1 MNKTLLLIMCD
12 FLLLNLLALTH
23 WEKAVPSQQIEAP
36 PSKAQLTPSS
46 APATKNQDMVD
57 VMKLSL
63 EDERKQRE
71 QLAQQLQSA
80 RSTLQSREQNVAQL
94 ENERTKLSTTL
105 NSTQQKAAELAQQV
119 EQSAHD
125 AAISRERLAQMQ
137 SELQQRQAEAERQ
150 KQQLASL
157 SQQQQEAQQRIES
170 LNVSVKVAE
179 QEKALLRDTNES
191 LKTQV
196 VAERQ
201 ERLKVQE
208 TTTQL
213 AHGVGQIAEQST
225 QLTKEIRDNRPI
237 NANTLFSDFLANRV
251 DTDFIARHGSLF
263 GTVNREKQTRTV
275 LFSDGKQT
283 YALLHV
289 DDTPFAIRD
298 LGPDWEYVS
307 AQFSKGGYLGT
318 ASVID
323 FLRVDPR
330 IVVLPVTKEQAA
342 ALGTKVYEL
351 AGDPFKFPEVV
362 LISSGGAGYGEV
374 AFHLDPT
381 EPRYVKVDNHLF
393 KRLFGDFSPSRGD
406 LVLSKTGELLGIMA
420 NSDYCVILNDFASI
434 KSIHTGDAVK
444 DQHTGDMFAQL
455 DAWLKHLPLKLQ

>member
-23 WEKAVPSQQIEAP
+23 WEKAEPTRPVEPPAPVVQQG
-36 PSKAQLTPSS
+36 K
-46 APATKNQDMVD
+46 APATQSQDMVD

-71 QLAQQLQSA
+71 QLAQQLQQTQ
-80 RSTLQSREQNVAQL
+80 STLQSREQNLTQL
-94 ENERTKLSTTL
+94 QTERTQLSSSL
-105 NSTQQKAAELAQQV
+105 ASTQKKATELAQQV
-119 EQSAHD
+119 EQSSHD
-125 AAISRERLAQMQ
+125 AAISRDRLAQLQ
-137 SELQQRQAEAERQ
+137 TELEQRQAEAERQ
-150 KQQLASL
+150 KQQLATL
-157 SQQQQEAQQRIES
+157 SQQQQDAQQRIEN

-179 QEKALLRDTNES
+179 QEKQLLRDTADT

-201 ERLKVQE
+201 ERMKVQE

-213 AHGVGQIAEQST
+213 AQGVGQMAEQST

-251 DTDFIARHGSLF
+251 VTTFTARRGSLF
-263 GTVNREKQTRTV
+263 GTVNREKETHTV
-275 LFSDGKQT
+275 LFTDGKQT

-289 DDTPFAIRD
+289 DDTPFTIRD
-298 LGPDWEYVS
+298 VGPDWETVT
-307 AQFSKGGYLGT
+307 AQFSKGGFRG
-318 ASVID
+318 SVPVIN

-330 IVVLPVTKEQAA
+330 IVILPVTAEQATSIGA
-342 ALGTKVYEL
+342 KVYQL
-351 AGDPFKFPEVV
+351 AADPFKFPEVV

-374 AFHLDPT
+374 SFRLDPT
-381 EPRYVKVDNHLF
+381 EPRYVQVDNHLF
-393 KRLFGDFSPSRGD
+393 KRLFGDFSPNRGD

-420 NSDYCVILNDFASI
+420 NNDYCVILNDFSAL
-434 KSIHTGDAVK
+434 KTIHTGDAVK

-455 DAWLKHLPLKLQ
+455 DGLLRRLPFKLQ